1 MLYTF
6 SFRPYQRKFK
16 RTLQT
21 NYGNW
26 DIREGIIIKLIDKDG
41 IIYFGEIAPIPWF
54 GSESLESAL
63 SFCNQLG
70 ADVSTETINSIPN
83 NLPACQFAFES
94 AWETSKNYPPQSPL
108 VKGGSKNYP
117 PQSPLVK
124 GGSNKFRPFPL
135 IRGEGESNKSCSL
148 PLIRGGLG
156 RGNTS
161 YKDLNY
167 SGLLPTGIE
176 ALDLWQ
182 PLLHQGYRTFKWKI
196 GVTPIEDEIKIF
208 NQLIESLP
216 TEVKLRLDANG
227 GLSFE
232 EAKIWLEVC
241 DRTIVEFIEQ
251 PLQLNQ
257 FDAMLELS
265 NQYTTPIALDE
276 SVATIDQLEAHYTK
290 GWRGIFVIKPAIAGS
305 PKSLRQFC
313 QTYQIDAVFSSVFE
327 TSIGRQAA
335 LNLASELS
343 NPNRAVGFGINHW
356 FNEDEEW
363 LQQLWKNH

>member
-1 MLYTF
+1 MLYKF

-21 NYGNW
+21 NHGNW
-26 DIREGIIIKLIDKDG
+26 DIREGIIIKLIDENG
-41 IIYFGEIAPIPWF
+41 IIALGEIAPIPWF

-63 SFCNQLG
+63 NFCNQLG
-70 ADVSTETINSIPN
+70 TEVSIETINSIPN
-83 NLPACQFAFES
+83 YLPACEFAFES

-108 VKGGSKNYP
+108 VKGGSNT
-117 PQSPLVK
+117 
-124 GGSNKFRPFPL
+124 
-135 IRGEGESNKSCSL
+135 SCSL

-161 YKDLNY
+161 SKYLNY
-167 SGLLPTGIE
+167 SSLLPTGVD
-176 ALDLWQ
+176 ALELWQ
-182 PLLHQGYRTFKWKI
+182 PLLTQGYRTFKLKI
-196 GVTPIEDEIKIF
+196 GVTSIEDEIKIF
-208 NQLIESLP
+208 NQLIKLLP
-216 TEVKLRLDANG
+216 TDVKLRLDANG
-227 GLSFE
+227 GLSFDDT
-232 EAKIWLEVC
+232 KVWLEEC

-251 PLQLNQ
+251 PLPVAQ

-276 SVATIDQLEAHYTK
+276 SVATIDQLEAHYTR

-305 PKSLRQFC
+305 PKRLRQFC

-356 FNEDEEW
+356 FKEDEDW
-363 LQQLWKNH
+363 LEKLWQNP

>member
-1 MLYTF
+1 M
-6 SFRPYQRKFK
+6 
-16 RTLQT
+16 
-21 NYGNW
+21 
-26 DIREGIIIKLIDKDG
+26 
-41 IIYFGEIAPIPWF
+41 
-54 GSESLESAL
+54 
-63 SFCNQLG
+63 
-70 ADVSTETINSIPN
+70 
-83 NLPACQFAFES
+83 
-94 AWETSKNYPPQSPL
+94 
-108 VKGGSKNYP
+108 
-117 PQSPLVK
+117 
-124 GGSNKFRPFPL
+124 
-135 IRGEGESNKSCSL
+135 
-148 PLIRGGLG
+148 IRGGLG

-161 YKDLNY
+161 YKHLNY
-167 SGLLPTGIE
+167 SGLLPTGID

-196 GVTPIEDEIKIF
+196 GVAPIEDEIKIF
-208 NQLIESLP
+208 NQLIDLLP
-216 TEVKLRLDANG
+216 TTVKLRLDANG
-227 GLSFE
+227 GLSLE
-232 EAKIWLEVC
+232 SAKVWLEEC

-251 PLQLNQ
+251 PLPLDQ

-276 SVATIDQLEAHYTK
+276 SVATIDQLETHYTK

-305 PKSLRQFC
+305 PKRLRQFC

-335 LNLASELS
+335 LNLAIELS

>member
-1 MLYTF
+1 MRL
-6 SFRPYQRKFK
+6 SLLGKYQKI
-16 RTLQT
+16 T
-21 NYGNW
+21 
-26 DIREGIIIKLIDKDG
+26 
-41 IIYFGEIAPIPWF
+41 P
-54 GSESLESAL
+54 L
-63 SFCNQLG
+63 SPPLVKG
-70 ADVSTETINSIPN
+70 G
-83 NLPACQFAFES
+83 
-94 AWETSKNYPPQSPL
+94 SKNYPPQSPL

-124 GGSNKFRPFPL
+124 GGSENYPPQSPLVKGGSENYPPQSPL
-135 IRGEGESNKSCSL
+135 IKGGSKNYPPQSPLVKGGSNKSCSL

-156 RGNTS
+156 RGKKSCPLPLIRGGLGRGKKFRPFPLIRGGLGRGNTS
-161 YKDLNY
+161 YKYLNY
-167 SGLLPTGIE
+167 SGLLPTGID
-176 ALDLWQ
+176 ALELWQ

-196 GVTPIEDEIKIF
+196 GVAPIEDEIQIF
-208 NQLIESLP
+208 NQLIELLP
-216 TEVKLRLDANG
+216 TTVKLRLDANG

-232 EAKIWLEVC
+232 EAKVWLEEC

-251 PLQLNQ
+251 PLQLDQ

-356 FNEDEEW
+356 FNEDEETW
-363 LQQLWKNH
+363 LQQLWKNP

>member
-1 MLYTF
+1 MLYKF
-6 SFRPYQRKFK
+6 SFRPYKRKFK
-16 RTLQT
+16 RALQT
-21 NYGNW
+21 NHGTW
-26 DIREGIIIKLIDKDG
+26 DIREGIIIKLIDKNG
-41 IIYFGEIAPIPWF
+41 IIAFGEIAPLPWF
-54 GSESLESAL
+54 GSESFESAL
-63 SFCNQLG
+63 NFCYQLG
-70 ADVSTETINSIPN
+70 AEVSIETINSIPN
-83 NLPACQFAFES
+83 YLPACQFAFEY
-94 AWETSKNYPPQSPL
+94 AWKILETSKNYPPQSPL
-108 VKGGSKNYP
+108 VK
-117 PQSPLVK
+117 V
-124 GGSNKFRPFPL
+124 GSNKF
-135 IRGEGESNKSCSL
+135 CSL

-161 YKDLNY
+161 SKYLNY
-167 SGLLPTGIE
+167 SGLLPAGIE
-176 ALDLWQ
+176 ALELWQ
-182 PLLHQGYRTFKWKI
+182 PLLHQGYSTFKWKI
-196 GVTPIEDEIKIF
+196 GVAPIEDEIKIF
-208 NQLIESLP
+208 NQLIELLP

-232 EAKIWLEVC
+232 SAKVWLEEC

-251 PLQLNQ
+251 PLPVDQ

-305 PKSLRQFC
+305 PRSLRQFC

-356 FNEDEEW
+356 FNEDEDW
-363 LQQLWKNH
+363 LEQLWQNP